1 MKNTGIAV
9 FTAALL
15 TVARTRRQST
25 CPSTEQRV
33 KKFWYTYTIEYYSAM
48 KRNTFESVLVRWIN
62 LELVIQSEVKS
73 EREKQILYIN
83 AHIQNLEKWF

>member
-1 MKNTGIAV
+1 M
-9 FTAALL
+9 
-15 TVARTRRQST
+15 
-25 CPSTEQRV
+25 
-33 KKFWYTYTIEYYSAM
+33 EYYSGM

-83 AHIQNLEKWF
+83 AFIQNLEKWF